1 MKYLFVANQ
10 KPLQGYTEFYFVKPK
25 GMNTLAYQMNTLE
38 VNNYALLAAQLN

>member
-10 KPLQGYTEFYFVKPK
+10 KPLQGYTEFCN
-25 GMNTLAYQMNTLE
+25 NTLAYQMNTLE